1 MRVRAE
7 PQLRDVPL
15 ERGGHIRLAE
25 FGQGA
30 PVVMVHGAGLGA
42 SGVVHF
48 HANIDAFVDA
58 GYRVVVPD
66 LIGFG
71 ASAKPVDARG
81 YPLERFTDTLVEAL
95 AHIGIARSAF
105 LGNSLGGAISIDA
118 ALRYP
123 DLVSRAVLI
132 APGALESRET
142 YFAQPAVQRMLVP
155 GHGDMDDVRMRTMLE
170 SFVTES
176 AVVSDGVVAARTLA
190 ARTQPAEVLATM
202 QLPDLSARL
211 GGLTQPLLIVW
222 GADDGICPVSGA
234 LKFAAG
240 CSDATVI
247 VYSRVGHWPMTE
259 RPGAV
264 NAAALEFLSR

>member
-1 MRVRAE
+1 MRIRAE
-7 PQLRDVPL
+7 PRLRDVPL
-15 ERGGHIRLAE
+15 ASGGHIRLAE

-71 ASAKPVDARG
+71 ASSKPVDDDG

-95 AHIGIARSAF
+95 TRAGITRSAF
-105 LGNSLGGAISIDA
+105 FGNSLGGAISIDA

-123 DLVSRAVLI
+123 DLVARAVLI

-142 YFAQPAVQRMLVP
+142 YFAQPMVQRMLVP
-155 GHGDMDDVRMRTMLE
+155 QQGEMDEARMRTMLE
-170 SFVTES
+170 SFVSDRS
-176 AVVSDGVVAARTLA
+176 AVSDEAVAARALV
-190 ARTQPAEVLATM
+190 ARTQPPEVLGTM
-202 QLPDLSARL
+202 RLPDLTARL
-211 GGLTQPLLIVW
+211 GELRQPVLVVW
-222 GADDGICPVSGA
+222 GAEDGICPVSGA
-234 LKFAAG
+234 LKFAVG

-247 VYSRVGHWPMTE
+247 VYSGVGHWPMTE
-259 RPGAV
+259 RPDAV